1 MKRRNFLTLTTFSV
15 AVISVP
21 FLYCRNS
28 SADLEKTLTI
38 PQTLSQITDENSIK
52 EIGKVYGK
60 LYPDEYSRNLLEQNL
75 TNNGVQSVSAGSQ
88 AKDIYSFLDNNIL
101 EDFKSGNSMVLNG
114 WVLSRTEARQCAL
127 LSLY

>member
-1 MKRRNFLTLTTFSV
+1 MKRRNFLTLTTISV

-52 EIGKVYGK
+52 VIGKEYGK
-60 LYPDEYSRNLLEQNL
+60 LYPDEYTRNLLEQNL